1 MKRRII
7 KKNNVYSYDTDVTEI
22 VTLTKVMFAIISLG
36 IMIVM

>member
-7 KKNNVYSYDTDVTEI
+7 KKNNVYSYDTDVTAI
-22 VTLTKVMFAIISLG
+22 VTLTMVMFAIISLG

>member
-7 KKNNVYSYDTDVTEI
+7 KKNNVYSYDTDVLEI
-22 VTLTKVMFAIISLG
+22 VTITMVMFAIISLG